1 MNSFCQ
7 VLHVALLVALN
18 VKASCFQPRPA
29 VPVAAAGVGPGRQR
43 SIGAFPLRVGT
54 GMAFDDGD
62 QILVS
67 AQKPLG
73 IVLEEADEGGGRDG
87 GGVVVAD
94 ISDPASSAVAAAGVQ
109 RGDLLVA
116 IQNVDVTA
124 APIKEVLERIG
135 NAPRVVN
142 LRFQK
147 AA

>member
-1 MNSFCQ
+1 MARARSWID
-7 VLHVALLVALN
+7 A
-18 VKASCFQPRPA
+18 A
-29 VPVAAAGVGPGRQR
+29 V
-43 SIGAFPLRVGT
+43 
-54 GMAFDDGD
+54 
-62 QILVS
+62 
-67 AQKPLG
+67 
-73 IVLEEADEGGGRDG
+73 GRDG

>member
-43 SIGAFPLRVGT
+43 AIGAFPLRVGT

-73 IVLEEADEGGGRDG
+73 IVLEEADEGVGRDG
-87 GGVVVAD
+87 GGGGRCPAGRP
-94 ISDPASSAVAAAGVQ
+94 SGGDPECGRDCRPHQ
-109 RGDLLVA
+109 RS
-116 IQNVDVTA
+116 
-124 APIKEVLERIG
+124 
-135 NAPRVVN
+135 PRAHRKRPEGGQSTVPKGR
-142 LRFQK
+142 LI
-147 AA
+147 